1 MSFHFLYNVLCVCA
15 AGAFLMGA
23 LSMTFFTVG
32 YAMCFFLMAIF
43 FQLQA
48 IVARDAKEE

>member
-1 MSFHFLYNVLCVCA
+1 MTYGLIYNVLCVCA

-23 LSMTFFTVG
+23 ASMALFTLG